1 MRIRNKGLK
10 NPLIKMVH
18 FNIFLVTTGNMLTMI
33 YFIIYQISKGVTL
46 TGRSALFGT
55 LSHMT
60 IREYSS
66 IMRRWYKTQGGAP
79 ILSL

>member
-60 IREYSS
+60 RIH
-66 IMRRWYKTQGGAP
+66 THTH
-79 ILSL
+79 ILSNVYPHLMAFKIA

>member
-60 IREYSS
+60 I
-66 IMRRWYKTQGGAP
+66 
-79 ILSL
+79 LHSLHFVLYMHNGTGN